1 MLISGEESCSV
12 TIDQD
17 LAGLSNVDEALN
29 DPLWK
34 GSMDNEYIDKQTWY
48 KHLWPR
54 YELYAISKNA
64 RNSSRRQGV
73 ASEEYS
79 AQYIIMNIATARARS
94 PDSVD
99 PYLSCKSDTCA
110 SVNRDIL
117 QA

>member
-48 KHLWPR
+48 KHL
-54 YELYAISKNA
+54 
-64 RNSSRRQGV
+64 
-73 ASEEYS
+73 
-79 AQYIIMNIATARARS
+79 
-94 PDSVD
+94 
-99 PYLSCKSDTCA
+99 
-110 SVNRDIL
+110 
-117 QA
+117 